1 MTSSARLSDQAY
13 AALKREIV
21 SLELAP
27 GAVLSEPELTVR
39 LGIGRTPL
47 REALQRLAE
56 EDLVV
61 VLPHRGTFVSPV
73 GAADVQAVFELRV
86 ELDAFAARLAAER
99 ATSSQIEG
107 LRLLVDGFAGEAA
120 EFDREFHEG
129 IAAAAHNPYLER
141 TARRLYVLGMRMLN
155 LLRIPRESA
164 AEMRVEFGPIVEAI
178 AARDAQGAAE
188 AARRHVAARGWF
200 QPPSEPSTDSSATT
214 RK

>member
-1 MTSSARLSDQAY
+1 MTTSARLSDRAY

-27 GAVLSEPELTVR
+27 GAVLSEPDLMER

-86 ELDAFAARLAAER
+86 ELDALAARLAAER
-99 ATSSQIEG
+99 ATPAQIDG
-107 LRLLVDGFAGEAA
+107 LRSLMDGFAGEAA
-120 EFDREFHEG
+120 EFDREFHEAV
-129 IAAAAHNPYLER
+129 AAAAHNAYLER

-164 AEMRVEFGPIVEAI
+164 EEMRAEFSPIVEAI
-178 AARDAQGAAE
+178 AARDANGADS

-200 QPPSEPSTDSSATT
+200 PRPSEPSTQPRQTE